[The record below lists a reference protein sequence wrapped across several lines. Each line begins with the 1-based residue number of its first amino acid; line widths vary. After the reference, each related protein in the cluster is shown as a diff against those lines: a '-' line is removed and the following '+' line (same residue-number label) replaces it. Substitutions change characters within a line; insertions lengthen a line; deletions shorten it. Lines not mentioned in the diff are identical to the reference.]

1 MGPLSCDLWQKGP
14 CRQALQG
21 TPISRKTSASL
32 HWSSH
37 VVLTLAGLAEGS
49 LGLLFPFF
57 PSPALSL
64 GSFEELAIEEDVVQV
79 GRGDHRQEP
88 PSSSM
93 LRPPTGGPP
102 PGGGQRSGS
111 GETKARNGP
120 LKPVAAETRRP
131 PCLLARLTHEW
142 TPYPCAPALR
152 WCLWSELV

>member
-37 VVLTLAGLAEGS
+37 VVLTLAGLAEGN
-49 LGLLFPFF
+49 LGFLFSFF

-79 GRGDHRQEP
+79 ERNHRQVVCSVPLLAGHP
-88 PSSSM
+88 PEE
-93 LRPPTGGPP
+93 
-102 PGGGQRSGS
+102 GS
-111 GETKARNGP
+111 GRVREKQS
-120 LKPVAAETRRP
+120 AER
-131 PCLLARLTHEW
+131 A
-142 TPYPCAPALR
+142 
-152 WCLWSELV
+152 S